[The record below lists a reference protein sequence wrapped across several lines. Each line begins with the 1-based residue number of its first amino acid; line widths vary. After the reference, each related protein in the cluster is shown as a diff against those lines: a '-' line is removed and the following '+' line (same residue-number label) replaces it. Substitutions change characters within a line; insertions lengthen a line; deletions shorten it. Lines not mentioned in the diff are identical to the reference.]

1 MTKDKAKVGRID
13 DTFKTSRSNVLSP
26 HEGEQFS
33 ENCGLVV
40 QHVPMI

>member
-13 DTFKTSRSNVLSP
+13 DTFKAYRSNALSP
-26 HEGEQFS
+26 PDGKLVC
-33 ENCGLVV
+33 NARGLVV